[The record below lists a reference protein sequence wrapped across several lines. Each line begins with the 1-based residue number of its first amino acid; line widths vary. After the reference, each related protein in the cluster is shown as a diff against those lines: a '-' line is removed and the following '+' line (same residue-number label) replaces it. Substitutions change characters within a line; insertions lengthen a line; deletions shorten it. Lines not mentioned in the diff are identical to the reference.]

1 MRRRR
6 RLVSR
11 ETRGG
16 AEARV
21 VVLAWEPAVC
31 ARAASVHPARV
42 SALSGGLC
50 RAGDGGRMGAGN
62 LHFTAG
68 LLSRVHWSPENKV
81 KIRHHFIVQDQP

>member
-31 ARAASVHPARV
+31 ACAANVHAGACLGPLWRAVR
-42 SALSGGLC
+42 GTGW
-50 RAGDGGRMGAGN
+50 REDGGRELTLQRRPPIQSA
-62 LHFTAG
+62 LVT
-68 LLSRVHWSPENKV
+68 
-81 KIRHHFIVQDQP
+81 

>member
-31 ARAASVHPARV
+31 ARAASVHPAR
-42 SALSGGLC
+42 LGPLW
-50 RAGDGGRMGAGN
+50 RAVRGRGWREDGGRELT
-62 LHFTAG
+62 LHRRPPIQSALVT
-68 LLSRVHWSPENKV
+68 
-81 KIRHHFIVQDQP
+81 

>member
-31 ARAASVHPARV
+31 ACAASVHACVSRPSLEGCAGQGMAGGWGQGTYTSPPA
-42 SALSGGLC
+42 SY
-50 RAGDGGRMGAGN
+50 
-62 LHFTAG
+62 
-68 LLSRVHWSPENKV
+68 PECTGHLRTK
-81 KIRHHFIVQDQP
+81 